1 MNQQA
6 LTLYYLPNRHMR
18 IQSTA
23 NTYCRGK
30 VGTEIIAQISEEKK
44 APDSST
50 SAVDFTVSH
59 SLQKSLVSE
68 FKGGLTSLVYIVL
81 VFLHQGFFVVVVVV
95 CLSQTNGLKYPAWHS
110 FTGVSC
116 WF

>member
-18 IQSTA
+18 TQSTA

-30 VGTEIIAQISEEKK
+30 VGTGIIAQISEEKK

-81 VFLHQGFFVVVVVV
+81 VFLHQGFFVVVVV